1 MNTQPVTPDWIA
13 VDWRPG
19 ARRAWAMTQ
28 SGAVLAEAHA
38 PDPLAVTSDLVGAVR
53 ALVAPW
59 LTPDVR
65 QPLILVAGAH
75 EAALRPVPCTPLPEE
90 PLRPGMGGLTLVP
103 GLSQA
108 NPPGLTEGAETA
120 IAGFLHRQP
129 QFDGVVCLPGRTSH
143 WLRLSAGEVVGFA
156 SYLTGAVEQAMQAG
170 PELEPVLVGESD
182 DDTASFDEGVAAAMA
197 APARVLARLAELRA
211 RARLDGLKG
220 QAARARLQGLL
231 IGQEIAGAR
240 PYWLGMQVAVVGA
253 GAMADRYGRALQ
265 AQGAEMHRFA
275 SDDGA
280 RPIILEGLCRAR
292 ENLRA

>member
-19 ARRAWAMTQ
+19 ARRAWAMAQ
-28 SGAVLAEAHA
+28 SGAVLAEARA
-38 PDPLAVTSDLVGAVR
+38 PDPLAVTPDLAGAVR

-65 QPLILVAGAH
+65 QPPIVVAGAP

-90 PLRPGMGGLTLVP
+90 PLRPGPAGLTLVP
-103 GLSQA
+103 GLSQEK
-108 NPPGLTEGAETA
+108 PPGLTEGAETA

-143 WLRLSAGEVVGFA
+143 WLRVSAGEVVGFA
-156 SYLTGAVEQAMQAG
+156 SYLTGALLQALRTS
-170 PELEPVLVGESD
+170 PELAAVLAGEGD
-182 DDTASFDEGVAAAMA
+182 DSASFDEGVAAAMA
-197 APARVLARLAELRA
+197 APARVMARLASLRA
-211 RARLDGLKG
+211 QIRLDGLKG
-220 QAARARLQGLL
+220 QAAGARAQGVL

-240 PYWLGMQVAVVGA
+240 PYWLGMQVAVLGA